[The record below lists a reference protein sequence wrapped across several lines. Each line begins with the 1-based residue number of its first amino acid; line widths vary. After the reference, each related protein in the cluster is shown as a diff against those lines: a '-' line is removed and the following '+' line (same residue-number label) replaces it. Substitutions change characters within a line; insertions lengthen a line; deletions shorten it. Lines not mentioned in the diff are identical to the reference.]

1 MKKLLSFLFLFS
13 FLFSQNLDTIVSDRE
28 VSLNESIDFTIK
40 LNNIDTNPEVN
51 FDPVIDYFSIISGP
65 NIGSEYKFINGKK
78 SSSRSISWRI
88 IPKRTG
94 RITIP
99 SLEVKVGKEIYLT
112 NEIVITVSEQ
122 ISNSTNND
130 MFLKIE
136 VSDVNVKVGEQIN
149 IKYTF
154 FTRIASRVIETEF
167 PSYEGFY
174 EEKLYDPSGS
184 KITPDSWSDIVIDNY
199 KYKSVKLY
207 EVALF
212 PMFDGSFNLDPM
224 IMKVETKES
233 DPSFKRLFWDDPFF
247 DTFSQKTKA
256 RFLVSDKQTITVST
270 LNNKPDS
277 FTGAVGMFDISS
289 SLSSSDVE
297 NGTPV
302 TFYIKLKG
310 EGNLD
315 NIGRPAIDFPKNID
329 IFEGEIRKERDISD
343 KVSGSV
349 IWEYN
354 LIPRKYG
361 KYIIPSVKF
370 PFFDTSLN
378 SWKNVKTK
386 PINLNVTKSVQKN
399 YDNNNN
405 NIVTGKEIRYIKLD
419 TPSWNKYNSNRFY
432 IICLLITFTAFVLFL
447 APLFSV
453 KISSFINE
461 QALRF
466 KKNSA
471 LSNSLDTLS
480 FSKDIHGDCISIFS
494 LFFYDK
500 NMISSINVD
509 STILEDELK
518 DKIEPKH
525 LKKLKSILEH
535 CNQYKYTDISSGQD
549 AVIKEKITKLLTE
562 INKYV

>member
-1 MKKLLSFLFLFS
+1 MKRLILFLLSFS

-28 VSLNESIDFTIK
+28 ISLNESIDFTIK

-51 FDPVIDYFSIISGP
+51 FDPVLDYFSIISGP

-94 RITIP
+94 EITIP
-99 SLEVKVGKEIYLT
+99 SLDVKVGKKIYLT
-112 NEIVITVSEQ
+112 NEIIITVSEQ
-122 ISNSTNND
+122 ISNSTSND

-136 VSDVNVKVGEQIN
+136 LSNNNVKVGEQIN

-184 KITPDSWSDIVIDNY
+184 KITPDNWSDVVIDNY
-199 KYKSVKLY
+199 KYKSIKLY

-212 PMFDGSFNLDPM
+212 PMFDGSFDLDPM

-256 RFLVSDKQTITVST
+256 RILVSDKKTITVSP

-277 FTGAVGMFDISS
+277 FTGAVGVFDISS
-289 SLSSSDVE
+289 SLSSLQVE
-297 NGTPV
+297 NGNPV

-315 NIGRPAIDFPKNID
+315 NIGRPSVEFPNNFD
-329 IFEGEIRKERDISD
+329 VFEGEIIKERDISD

-354 LIPRKYG
+354 LIPRKFG
-361 KYIIPSVKF
+361 KYTISSVKF
-370 PFFDTSLN
+370 PFFDTNTN
-378 SWKNVKTK
+378 SWKNITTK
-386 PINLNVTKSVQKN
+386 PINLNVTKSIEKN
-399 YDNNNN
+399 YDNSNN
-405 NIVTGKEIRYIKLD
+405 NILAEKEIRYIKLD
-419 TPSWNKYNSNRFY
+419 VPSWNKYNSNKFY
-432 IICLLITFTAFVLFL
+432 IICLSIVSIAFILFL
-447 APLFSV
+447 SPLFSV
-453 KISSFINE
+453 KISSFIE
-461 QALRF
+461 DQSSRF

-471 LSNSLDTLS
+471 LSNSLKTLS
-480 FSKDIHGDCISIFS
+480 LSEDIHRDCLIIVST
-494 LFFYDK
+494 FFHDK
-500 NMISSINVD
+500 NMISSTNID
-509 STILEDELK
+509 SIILEDELK
-518 DKIEPKH
+518 DQVEQKH
-525 LKKLKSILEH
+525 LKKIKSILEY
-535 CNQYKYTDISSGQD
+535 CNQYKYTGISSEKD
-549 AVIKEKITKLLTE
+549 TAIKEKIVKVLKE

>member
-1 MKKLLSFLFLFS
+1 MKRLLFFLLSFSL
-13 FLFSQNLDTIVSDRE
+13 LFSQKLDTIVNDRE
-28 VSLNESIDFTIK
+28 ISLNESIDFTIK

-51 FDPVIDYFSIISGP
+51 FDPVLDYFSIISGP

-88 IPKRTG
+88 IPKKTG
-94 RITIP
+94 KITIP
-99 SLEVKVGKEIYLT
+99 ELEVKVGKNIYLT

-122 ISNSTNND
+122 ISNSTSND

-136 VSDVNVKVGEQIN
+136 VSDTSVKVGEQIN

-184 KITPDSWSDIVIDNY
+184 KITPDSWNDVVIDSY
-199 KYKSVKLY
+199 KYKSIKLY

-212 PMFDGSFNLDPM
+212 PMFDGSFDLDPM

-256 RFLVSDKQTITVST
+256 RILVSDKKTITVNP

-277 FTGAVGMFDISS
+277 FTGAVGVFDISS

-315 NIGRPAIDFPKNID
+315 NIERPRIDFPKHLD
-329 IFEGEIRKERDISD
+329 IFEGEILKERDISD
-343 KVSGSV
+343 KVSGSI

-354 LIPRKYG
+354 LIPRKSG
-361 KYIIPSVKF
+361 KYTIPSVKF
-370 PFFDTSLN
+370 PFFDTSKE
-378 SWKNVKTK
+378 SWKNVRTK

-399 YDNNNN
+399 YDNSSN
-405 NIVTGKEIRYIKLD
+405 NIFTGKEIRYIKLD
-419 TPSWNKYNSNRFY
+419 IPSWNKYDSNIFY
-432 IICLLITFTAFVLFL
+432 IICLSITSIAFILFL
-447 APLFSV
+447 SPLFSV
-453 KISSFINE
+453 KISSFIE
-461 QALRF
+461 HQASIF

-471 LSNSLDTLS
+471 LSNALDTLS
-480 FSKDIHGDCISIFS
+480 LSEDIHGDCFTIIST
-494 LFFYDK
+494 FFHDK
-500 NMISSINVD
+500 NMITSINVD
-509 STILEDELK
+509 SVILEDKLK
-518 DKIEPKH
+518 GKIEIKH
-525 LKKLKSILEH
+525 LKRLKSILEH
-535 CNQYKYTDISSGQD
+535 CNQYKYTDISSEKD
-549 AVIKEKITKLLTE
+549 TSIKEKIVKLLTE
-562 INKYV
+562 INDYV

>member
-1 MKKLLSFLFLFS
+1 MKRLLFFLLSFSL
-13 FLFSQNLDTIVSDRE
+13 LFSQKLDTIVNDRE
-28 VSLNESIDFTIK
+28 ISLNESIDFTIK

-51 FDPVIDYFSIISGP
+51 FDPVLDYFSIISGP

-88 IPKRTG
+88 IPKKTG
-94 RITIP
+94 KITIP
-99 SLEVKVGKEIYLT
+99 ELEVKVGKNIYLT

-122 ISNSTNND
+122 ISNSTSND

-136 VSDVNVKVGEQIN
+136 VSDTSVKVGEQIN

-184 KITPDSWSDIVIDNY
+184 KITPDSWNDVVIDSY
-199 KYKSVKLY
+199 KYKSIKLY

-212 PMFDGSFNLDPM
+212 PMFDGSFDLDPM

-256 RFLVSDKQTITVST
+256 RILVSDKKTITVNP
-270 LNNKPDS
+270 LKNKPDS
-277 FTGAVGMFDISS
+277 FTGAVGVFNISS
-289 SLSSSDVE
+289 SVSSLDVE

-315 NIGRPAIDFPKNID
+315 NIERPRIDFPKHLD
-329 IFEGEIRKERDISD
+329 IFEGEILKERDISD
-343 KVSGSV
+343 KVSGSI

-354 LIPRKYG
+354 LIPRKSG
-361 KYIIPSVKF
+361 KYTIPSVKF
-370 PFFDTSLN
+370 PFFDTKRE
-378 SWKNVKTK
+378 SWKNVRTK

-399 YDNNNN
+399 YDNSSN
-405 NIVTGKEIRYIKLD
+405 NIFTGKEIRYIKLD
-419 TPSWNKYNSNRFY
+419 IPSWNKYDSNIFY
-432 IICLLITFTAFVLFL
+432 IICLSITSIAFILFL
-447 APLFSV
+447 SPLFSV
-453 KISSFINE
+453 KISSFIEN
-461 QALRF
+461 QASIF

-471 LSNSLDTLS
+471 LSNALDTLS
-480 FSKDIHGDCISIFS
+480 LSEDIHGDCFTIIST
-494 LFFYDK
+494 FFHDK
-500 NMISSINVD
+500 NMITSINVD
-509 STILEDELK
+509 SVILEDKLK
-518 DKIEPKH
+518 GKIEIKH
-525 LKKLKSILEH
+525 LKRLKSILEH
-535 CNQYKYTDISSGQD
+535 CNQYKYTDISSEKD
-549 AVIKEKITKLLTE
+549 TSIKEKIVKLLTE
-562 INKYV
+562 INDYV

>member
-1 MKKLLSFLFLFS
+1 MKRLLFFLLSFSL
-13 FLFSQNLDTIVSDRE
+13 LFSQKLDTIVNDRE
-28 VSLNESIDFTIK
+28 ISLNESIDFTIK

-51 FDPVIDYFSIISGP
+51 FDPVLDYFSIISGP

-88 IPKRTG
+88 IPKKTG
-94 RITIP
+94 KITIP
-99 SLEVKVGKEIYLT
+99 ELEVKVGKNIYLT

-122 ISNSTNND
+122 ISNSTSND

-136 VSDVNVKVGEQIN
+136 VSDTSVKVGEQIN

-184 KITPDSWSDIVIDNY
+184 KITPDSWNDVVIDSY
-199 KYKSVKLY
+199 KYKSIKLY

-212 PMFDGSFNLDPM
+212 PMFDGSFDLDPM

-256 RFLVSDKQTITVST
+256 RILVSDKKTITVNP

-277 FTGAVGMFDISS
+277 FTGAVGVFDISS

-315 NIGRPAIDFPKNID
+315 NIERPRIDFPKHLD
-329 IFEGEIRKERDISD
+329 IFEGEILKERDISD
-343 KVSGSV
+343 KVSGSI

-354 LIPRKYG
+354 LIPRKSG
-361 KYIIPSVKF
+361 KYTIPSVKF
-370 PFFDTSLN
+370 PFFDTSKE
-378 SWKNVKTK
+378 SWKNVRTK

-399 YDNNNN
+399 YDNSSN
-405 NIVTGKEIRYIKLD
+405 NIFTGKEIRYIKLD
-419 TPSWNKYNSNRFY
+419 IPSWNKYDSNIFY
-432 IICLLITFTAFVLFL
+432 IICLSITSIAFILFL
-447 APLFSV
+447 SPLFSV
-453 KISSFINE
+453 KISSFIEN
-461 QALRF
+461 QASIF

-471 LSNSLDTLS
+471 LSNALDTLS
-480 FSKDIHGDCISIFS
+480 LSEDIHGDCFTIIST
-494 LFFYDK
+494 FFHDK
-500 NMISSINVD
+500 NMITSINVD
-509 STILEDELK
+509 SVILEDKLK
-518 DKIEPKH
+518 GKIEIKH
-525 LKKLKSILEH
+525 LKRLKSILEH
-535 CNQYKYTDISSGQD
+535 CNQYKYTDISSEKD
-549 AVIKEKITKLLTE
+549 TSIKEKIVKLLTE
-562 INKYV
+562 INDYV